1 MEAEMFFQVYWTE
14 QNFSLNN
21 CCMVS
26 VRCKRCS
33 ELREESEET
42 TWEPTSANFKFSLKA
57 VKIGTDHRK
66 IVLGRHAQNADKW
79 KWWAGRPRDHPWR
92 DLTLSYVR
100 RSQGSTTMFSVKT
113 YISNIKTNL
122 GNKTRFPKKSSSKK
136 QNISLNHNCST
147 EFQRTGMQ
155 ELTTWNSKLEGF

>member
-1 MEAEMFFQVYWTE
+1 MQWAEGRIR
-14 QNFSLNN
+14 L
-21 CCMVS
+21 
-26 VRCKRCS
+26 
-33 ELREESEET
+33 EET

-66 IVLGRHAQNADKW
+66 IVLGRHAQNADRW

-92 DLTLSYVR
+92 DRALSYVR

-122 GNKTRFPKKSSSKK
+122 GNKTRYPKSHLQRNKK
-136 QNISLNHNCST
+136 LASILTAVLNSRN
-147 EFQRTGMQ
+147 TGANYM
-155 ELTTWNSKLEGF
+155 ELQVRRILSHKFIIQLWHCL